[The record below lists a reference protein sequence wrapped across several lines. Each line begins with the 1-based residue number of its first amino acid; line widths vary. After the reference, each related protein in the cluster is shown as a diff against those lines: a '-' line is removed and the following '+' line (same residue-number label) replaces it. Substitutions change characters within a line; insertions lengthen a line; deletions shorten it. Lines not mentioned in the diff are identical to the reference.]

1 MVHQASGHQ
10 LISPRSCIPS
20 FDHLG
25 TLQDGHR
32 TSVDCS
38 LALNAAQRSFRTSS
52 IRSILHPNAALQ
64 PCLNV
69 GHGRVQHHFV
79 TIQLKV
85 HLRMKHHSNPS
96 NKLLP
101 KCILGIQSSGVSLG
115 SLPQR
120 RQVVVPYPPC
130 SWRRAGV
137 SLPANASK
145 IWSDPPESWN
155 TASYLLKW

>member
-96 NKLLP
+96 NKLQP
-101 KCILGIQSSGVSLG
+101 KCILGIQSSGVIPWVHYLKEG
-115 SLPQR
+115 RWWCLTLP
-120 RQVVVPYPPC
+120 VV
-130 SWRRAGV
+130 GGE
-137 SLPANASK
+137 
-145 IWSDPPESWN
+145 PEFHCLQMQARYDLIHRKVEIQPLIS
-155 TASYLLKW
+155 